1 MKSHKFGTILALLVL
16 GLAIPCVSQDS
27 LNGRRLNDRT
37 DPVLPEVA
45 QQMHLV
51 GAVRLQVT
59 ILSSG
64 VVRDIKILGGHP
76 LLAEAAVKA
85 VQSWRWESGRDETKT
100 LTIDFKKN

>member
-1 MKSHKFGTILALLVL
+1 
-16 GLAIPCVSQDS
+16 
-27 LNGRRLNDRT
+27 
-37 DPVLPEVA
+37 
-45 QQMHLV
+45 MHLT

-76 LLAEAAVKA
+76 LLAEAAVRA
-85 VQSWRWESGRDETKT
+85 VQNWRWESGRDETKT